1 MSIAKLSFRK
11 MHKRKFHA
19 TFRSGAHRMS
29 GNALQRK
36 GENTMTAKR
45 GDVDDLIY
53 CDDWL
58 PSDR

>member
-19 TFRSGAHRMS
+19 TFLSGAHRMS
-29 GNALQRK
+29 GNALQRN
-36 GENTMTAKR
+36 GENTMTATG

-53 CDDWL
+53 CVEWL